1 MKTVAGGA
9 MKFRG
14 VVLAGLIFVVLAWPL
29 GATAGDL
36 VSGHYLKS
44 SGKEIKVELRIGSPA
59 PASIIVIQRLPKGT
73 GVVSSSPKLKMY
85 NPAKGKA
92 KWLLSKVRPGKTTI
106 SMTLDR
112 AIAKGEVSGEVRCRD
127 ASGKM
132 LKVDLAE

>member
-1 MKTVAGGA
+1 

-14 VVLAGLIFVVLAWPL
+14 AVLAGLIFVVLAWPL
-29 GATAGDL
+29 GANAEDL
-36 VSGHYLKS
+36 VAGRYLKS

-59 PASIIVIQRLPKGT
+59 PASIIVIQKLPKGT

-85 NPAKGKA
+85 NPVKGKA
-92 KWLLSKVRPGKTTI
+92 KWLLSKVNPGKMMI

-127 ASGKM
+127 AAGKM
-132 LKVDLAE
+132 VKFALSQ